1 MHRVHF
7 IVIWIVKNLHQNVL
21 PSSVIQE
28 LWSNTIKMHP
38 VYDQTVVK
46 DICVSVGDI
55 CYFYAGPI
63 ISEHCKGKLENS
75 HTRLV

>member
-1 MHRVHF
+1 MSLKCIR
-7 IVIWIVKNLHQNVL
+7 
-21 PSSVIQE
+21 S
-28 LWSNTIKMHP
+28 
-38 VYDQTVVK
+38 DQTVVK
-46 DICVSVGDI
+46 ALCVSAGDI